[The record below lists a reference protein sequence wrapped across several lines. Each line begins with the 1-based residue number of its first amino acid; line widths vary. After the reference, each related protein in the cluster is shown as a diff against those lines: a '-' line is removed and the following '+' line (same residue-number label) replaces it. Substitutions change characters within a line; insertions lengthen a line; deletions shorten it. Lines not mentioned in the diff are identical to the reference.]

1 MSQLRVITFSD
12 KELASDNKLLLSCDA
27 HDLDL
32 TVLTFDGKWNSNAIK
47 IKLLYDFL
55 SSADDEQMLLVTDAF
70 DVLINASEVD
80 IIRAFTSLEG
90 DIIFGAEANFYFWNH
105 HIKAEYQRTYPTS
118 PTLYRYLNSGTMM
131 GKVAALQELLSDII
145 IKNELRIE
153 DADFFTSLVSDQ
165 YLYTKHYVEH
175 ALSTSKKYTIQ
186 LDHSHVLFEVT
197 GGRSRVLFMP
207 HVSSTHAYNS
217 FKLERAV
224 LKFLGLN
231 RYQRKLIDINY
242 NPQTKEYK
250 NTVTG
255 THPLVIHLPGTGQFF
270 DEVMESL
277 HTNEKKLGFKHDPG
291 KKPSVKHGSVKKL
304 ARQKNVFAKGLAVF
318 ISLICYVIAL
328 CIPVKLTI

>member
-12 KELASDNKLLLSCDA
+12 KELASDNKLLLSCEA

-32 TVLTFDGKWNSNAIK
+32 TVLRYDGKWESNAIK
-47 IKLLYDFL
+47 FKLLYNFL
-55 SSADDEQMLLVTDAF
+55 SNADAEQMLLVTDAF
-70 DVLINASEVD
+70 DVLINASQED
-80 IIRAFTSLEG
+80 ILRAFASLKG
-90 DIIFGAEANFYFWNH
+90 DVIFGAEANFYFRNH
-105 HIKAEYQRTYPTS
+105 RIKAEYQCTYPTS

-131 GKVAALQELLSDII
+131 GKVAALQELLNDII
-145 IKNELRIE
+145 SKNELRIE
-153 DADFFTSLVSDQ
+153 DADFFTRLVSDQ

-175 ALSTSKKYTIQ
+175 TLSTSKKYTIQ
-186 LDHSHVLFEVT
+186 LDHNHVLFEVT
-197 GGRSRVLFMP
+197 GGRSRVQSMP

-231 RYQRKLIDINY
+231 RYQSKLIDIYY
-242 NPQTKEYK
+242 NPETKEYT

-270 DEVMESL
+270 DEVIESL
-277 HTNEKKLGFKHDPG
+277 QNNGQKPGFKHDPG
-291 KKPSVKHGSVKKL
+291 QKPGFKYGSLKKIAGKKT
-304 ARQKNVFAKGLAVF
+304 VFSKGLAVF
-318 ISLICYVIAL
+318 ISLLCYVIAL